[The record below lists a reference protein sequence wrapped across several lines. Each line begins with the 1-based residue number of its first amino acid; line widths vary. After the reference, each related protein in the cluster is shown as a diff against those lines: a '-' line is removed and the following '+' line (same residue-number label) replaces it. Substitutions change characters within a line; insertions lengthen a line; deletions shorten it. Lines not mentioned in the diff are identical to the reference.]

1 MMDDPDNRSE
11 MKTAVRPLGIAIDY
25 DDTFT
30 TCKETW
36 TKVIEVLRASRAN
49 VFCVTFR
56 DPSTPVTDFPGKVY
70 YTGGKRKWQY
80 MYDNQIDVHIWIDDW
95 PALIG
100 ENPYRMALHE

>member
-1 MMDDPDNRSE
+1 MMDEDDPDNRSE
-11 MKTAVRPLGIAIDY
+11 MRTAVRPLGIAIDY

-49 VFCVTFR
+49 VFCVTTRGR
-56 DPSTPVTDFPGKVY
+56 DTPVTDFPGEVY
-70 YTGGKRKWQY
+70 YCNGKPKWQY
-80 MYDNQIDVHIWIDDW
+80 LHELQVDVHIWIDDQ

-100 ENPYRMALHE
+100 EHPYRAAA